1 MILDF
6 IDLSNWK
13 KKPQILKELKE
24 NGYPIKD
31 RDFRKRVEL
40 HNKLYEEH
48 IVNTFI
54 AHSCKGYIA
63 TTDKNIIIASLRD
76 NEKRAITMLKATSK
90 TLKALGENANY
101 NFEI

>member
-6 IDLSNWK
+6 IDLSDWK
-13 KKPQILKELKE
+13 KKKQILAELKE
-24 NGYPIKD
+24 KD
-31 RDFRKRVEL
+31 LTMDERTFRQRVEL

-48 IVNTFI
+48 VVNTFI

-63 TTDKNIIIASLRD
+63 TTNRDLIIASLRD

-101 NFEI
+101 DLGL